1 MVRCSV
7 INCHYNKNYECH
19 HNKKQEESK
28 DLWDDDTVQMYI
40 ACKNFVP
47 RDELF

>member
-7 INCHYNKNYECH
+7 INCRYNKNYECH
-19 HNKKQEESK
+19 HATKQGSK
-28 DLWDDDTVQMYI
+28 DIWDDDTVQMYI
-40 ACKNFVP
+40 ACKNFTP